1 MPTRVAGGKRRA
13 GASRQQTNEP
23 AARRGVAISLCR
35 TFPLASFF
43 LRRRMIRVHLTFI
56 VIFYVT
62 VFLAAVAVLWVLE
75 ARRRGRAGRRALQ
88 FQIRCA
94 ICGLEFEDRSDV
106 ALPSCPRCGRPN
118 ERVGLDRL

>member
-1 MPTRVAGGKRRA
+1 
-13 GASRQQTNEP
+13 
-23 AARRGVAISLCR
+23 
-35 TFPLASFF
+35 
-43 LRRRMIRVHLTFI
+43 MIRVHLTFI
-56 VIFYVT
+56 VVFYVT
-62 VFLAAVAVLWVLE
+62 VFLIVVAILWTLE
-75 ARRRGRAGRRALQ
+75 ERRSRRAGRRTLQ